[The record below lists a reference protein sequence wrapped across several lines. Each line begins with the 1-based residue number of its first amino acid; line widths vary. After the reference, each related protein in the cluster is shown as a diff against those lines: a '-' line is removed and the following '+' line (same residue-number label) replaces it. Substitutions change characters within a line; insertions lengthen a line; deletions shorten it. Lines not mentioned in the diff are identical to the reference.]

1 MASLGHLGA
10 TMTDT
15 VHRQALLEHDSS
27 RALAGIRVVDLTQN
41 IAGPHCTQILADLGA
56 DVIKVEPP
64 AGDPTRQWGPP
75 FWEGESPLFL
85 SSNRNKRS
93 ILLDLKSNAGKDVLE
108 RLVDRSHVFVQAFR
122 AGVIDE
128 LGFGYEEVRQ
138 RRPSIVYASVTGYGS
153 RGPLRERPGY
163 DPLIQAYTGI
173 MSLTGHP
180 EGDPA
185 RIGGSV
191 VDIGTGIVTAL
202 GILAALR
209 EKERTGEGTHVE
221 SSLLATSLGWV
232 SYHIQG
238 YLASGITPGRMG
250 TGISMIAPYES
261 FHTKDGELM
270 ISAGHD
276 GIFKRLCDALEL
288 EELKID
294 ERFNTNPLRVAN
306 RTELHRL
313 IEEHTRKMTTAKLRD
328 LLDQNRVPSA
338 PIHDVSEVVE
348 AQQVH
353 DEGLLELSPHP
364 RIPDYRDIA
373 FPLRFDGLRPVA
385 DRAPPLHGEHSSEVL
400 KELGYSEDE
409 ISGFIHTEP
418 EL

>member
-1 MASLGHLGA
+1 
-10 TMTDT
+10 MTDT
-15 VHRQALLEHDSS
+15 VRRPASLEHDSS

-85 SSNRNKRS
+85 AFNRNKRS
-93 ILLDLKSNAGKDVLE
+93 VLLDLKSDDGKDVLE
-108 RLVDRSHVFVQAFR
+108 RLVDRADIFVQAFR

-128 LGFGYEEVRQ
+128 LGFGYEEIHQ
-138 RRPSIVYASVTGYGS
+138 RHPGMVYASVTGYGS

-173 MSLTGHP
+173 MSLTGYP

-185 RIGGSV
+185 RVGGSV
-191 VDIGTGIVTAL
+191 VDVGTGIVTAL

-238 YLASGITPGRMG
+238 YLASGVIPGRMG
-250 TGISMIAPYES
+250 TGISMIAPYEA
-261 FHTKDGELM
+261 FHTSDGELM

-276 GIFKRLCDALEL
+276 GIFERLCEALKL
-288 EELKID
+288 EELKGD
-294 ERFNTNPLRVAN
+294 ERFTTNPLRVAN
-306 RTELHRL
+306 RTELHGL
-313 IEEHTRKMTTAKLRD
+313 IEEHTCKMTTAQLRH

-338 PIHDVSEVVE
+338 PIHDMSEVVE
-348 AQQVH
+348 EEQVH
-353 DEGLLELSPHP
+353 AEGLLEPSPHP
-364 RIPDYRDIA
+364 RISDYRDIS
-373 FPLRFDGLRPVA
+373 FPLRFDGLRPTASRV
-385 DRAPPLHGEHSSEVL
+385 PPLHGEHNSEVL
-400 KELGYSEDE
+400 RELGYSEDE
-409 ISGFIHTEP
+409 MPVFVRAEP
-418 EL
+418 AP

>member
-1 MASLGHLGA
+1 
-10 TMTDT
+10 MTDT
-15 VHRQALLEHDSS
+15 VRRPASLEHDSS

-85 SSNRNKRS
+85 AFNRNKRS
-93 ILLDLKSNAGKDVLE
+93 VLLDLKYDDGKDVLE
-108 RLVDRSHVFVQAFR
+108 RLVDRADIFVQAFR

-128 LGFGYEEVRQ
+128 LGFGYEEIRQ
-138 RRPSIVYASVTGYGS
+138 RHPGMVYASVTGYGS

-173 MSLTGHP
+173 MSLTGYP

-185 RIGGSV
+185 RGGGAV
-191 VDIGTGIVTAL
+191 VDVGTGIVTAL

-238 YLASGITPGRMG
+238 YLASGVIPGRMG
-250 TGISMIAPYES
+250 TGISMIAPFDAFDTS
-261 FHTKDGELM
+261 DGELM
-270 ISAGHD
+270 IAAGLD
-276 GIFKRLCDALEL
+276 GIFERLCEALKL
-288 EELKID
+288 EELKGD
-294 ERFNTNPLRVAN
+294 ERFTTNPLRVAN
-306 RTELHRL
+306 RTELHGL
-313 IEEHTRKMTTAKLRD
+313 IEEHTCKMTTAQLRY

-338 PIHDVSEVVE
+338 PIHDMSEVVE
-348 AQQVH
+348 EEQVH
-353 DEGLLELSPHP
+353 AEGLLEPSPHP
-364 RIPDYRDIA
+364 RITDYRDIS
-373 FPLRFDGLRPVA
+373 FPLRFDGLRPIASRV
-385 DRAPPLHGEHSSEVL
+385 PPLHGEHNSEVL
-400 KELGYSEDE
+400 RELGYSEDE
-409 ISGFIHTEP
+409 MPVFVRAEP
-418 EL
+418 APQ